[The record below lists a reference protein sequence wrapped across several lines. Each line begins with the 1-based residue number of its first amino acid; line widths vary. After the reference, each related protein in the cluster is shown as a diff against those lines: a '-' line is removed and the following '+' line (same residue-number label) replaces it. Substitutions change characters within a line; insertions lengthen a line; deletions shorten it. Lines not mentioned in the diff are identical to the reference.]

1 LLQKHLLQNGKL
13 FAGEKKTPKMKK
25 EPYIRN
31 LIGVTQEEM
40 AGLLHISRSQWALYE
55 LGLRGLPK
63 GARPLFAELVAQI
76 IPNEKEKKSLPL
88 PTPPQLKQHQQKLEK
103 LVGDIEYQRRAIAKK
118 MAAVEKQQ
126 AAQQG
131 ARKGLDFLNSRQAK
145 DVAPTPVHNQVA
157 MKARVILEKDH
168 TGMLMMH
175 EIDLEVLAFKKK
187 LVESKMREVALRL
200 EKDLGK

>member
-13 FAGEKKTPKMKK
+13 FACEKKNTKMKK

-40 AGLLHISRSQWALYE
+40 AALLHISRSQWALYE

-88 PTPPQLKQHQQKLEK
+88 PTPLQLKQQQHKLEK
-103 LVGDIEYQRRAIAKK
+103 LVGDIEYQQRAIAKK

-126 AAQQG
+126 AAQQR
-131 ARKGLDFLNSRQAK
+131 ATKGLDFLNSRRAK

-157 MKARVILEKDH
+157 MKARVILEKDYA
-168 TGMLMMH
+168 GMLMLH
-175 EIDLEVLAFKKK
+175 EIDLEVLAFKMK
-187 LVESKMREVALRL
+187 LVESKMREIGLRL